1 MKGCIPRG
9 MNKSSQGLVNLARKL
24 LEVGGSCQVYLVKAN
39 LALHLQTK
47 GSFVFHFYY
56 SDDLTKR
63 QFYWNVSNCKRKN
76 IFRRRRGRQKSGDKA
91 GKLPST
97 SQRSNFTPFYLR
109 LESRQDKSHPDINI
123 TYIKWQIL
131 QKRVKFPFG
140 YKNVANNSLL
150 HINPVVGLGR
160 LSGEKYCSTEI
171 VITLKMTRPVK
182 IIRFKKTFI
191 LAKRH
196 WWKQSQTLYTF

>member
-1 MKGCIPRG
+1 M
-9 MNKSSQGLVNLARKL
+9 Q
-24 LEVGGSCQVYLVKAN
+24 
-39 LALHLQTK
+39 
-47 GSFVFHFYY
+47 
-56 SDDLTKR
+56 
-63 QFYWNVSNCKRKN
+63 RKN
-76 IFRRRRGRQKSGDKA
+76 IFRRRRRRQKSGDKA

-131 QKRVKFPFG
+131 QKRVKFPSG

-182 IIRFKKTFI
+182 IIRFNKTFI

>member
-1 MKGCIPRG
+1 MLI
-9 MNKSSQGLVNLARKL
+9 L
-24 LEVGGSCQVYLVKAN
+24 L
-39 LALHLQTK
+39 
-47 GSFVFHFYY
+47 
-56 SDDLTKR
+56 
-63 QFYWNVSNCKRKN
+63 NCLKMQRKN

-131 QKRVKFPFG
+131 QKRVKFPSG

-182 IIRFKKTFI
+182 IIRFNKTFI